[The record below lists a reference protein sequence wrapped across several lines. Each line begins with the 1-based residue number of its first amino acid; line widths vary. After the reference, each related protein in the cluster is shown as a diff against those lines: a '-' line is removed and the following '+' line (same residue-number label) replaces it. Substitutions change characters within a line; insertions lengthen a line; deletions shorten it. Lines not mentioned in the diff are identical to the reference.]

1 MDALLTAFLAAALG
15 EWGDRSQLVAA
26 LLAARYGRPG
36 AVLLGIAAA
45 ATANAALAAFG
56 GSLIHLEITWRAAS
70 LFLAVTLVYS
80 GVAGLIGPEGK
91 DPRRRFG
98 PLAGSAVG
106 FFAAMWGGRTQ
117 YVTAGLAAQ
126 FGAWPLVAAG
136 AAAGILLSAAPAVAL
151 AGRFGGVV
159 PLKPIRIGASTLLLV
174 AGLWLGLSAM
184 RLV

>member
-15 EWGDRSQLVAA
+15 EWGDKSQLVAA
-26 LLAARYGRPG
+26 ALAVRHGKPGLVLAGIAVAAIANALLAAY
-36 AVLLGIAAA
+36 
-45 ATANAALAAFG
+45 G
-56 GSLIHLEITWRAAS
+56 GSFIHLEITYRAAS
-70 LFLAVTLVYS
+70 LLLAVALVYS
-80 GVAGLIGPEGK
+80 GVTGLIGPEGK
-91 DPRRRFG
+91 DPRPRFG
-98 PLAGSAVG
+98 AFLGSAVA

-151 AGRFGGVV
+151 AGRFETTV
-159 PLKPIRIGASTLLLV
+159 PLRPIRLGVSSLFLV
-174 AGLWLGLSAM
+174 VGLWVGVSAL